1 MAILGIGESKFKAT
15 PFEQNKDQFQY
26 GGRIGGASD
35 ERANLNY
42 KTGITDAREAPAIDR
57 SMSNQSRGVQM
68 GSLSNLQGAATGQ
81 TQDMQMLQRSATGQ
95 DSAAALRGAAMS
107 DRALRDQTA
116 AAGGVR
122 GGPGAQ
128 AAAFRFASQNAQTQR
143 AGMAQNIAAEAA
155 QEQNQA
161 RQAFAGAM
169 GGARRDLAGAA
180 TGVRGQDEGA
190 SLASAQHELQ
200 SRGLN
205 DQRAM
210 GYEGF
215 SQGVQKQQNE
225 MQMEQQRLAADSH
238 NKAQELNRQTKSENA
253 KADTDVLG
261 SIAGAAAGAAM
272 FLSDP
277 RVKNPMPMGSL
288 SSMYSDVQSKDVFDQ
303 STTTPLLH
311 QGFVSGNAEKDVAA
325 RRKAGGYADLDKD
338 PRDMSGPSSDLFAG
352 ITEHNYTAPE
362 EKGVAGAP
370 KGYAASRMGKPGS
383 MFGYSPDVDASV
395 PGVTGKGKD
404 QQAPGTKDWLKYGAG
419 AATEGEPDWSRGG
432 ATKAAEDPKKGGDK
446 KSMFGAMMAGVK
458 GSKGMSDE
466 RAKNI
471 YSDDKTKLAQAWHDG
486 AKFANKQSG
495 SKKPLV
501 VSEDEAP
508 DYVFEAERAKQKPK
522 SEPSA
527 SEKAAMAA
535 GTKQQ
540 RQQSDDA
547 FRGIEPQASAKPTPA
562 VPAKPAAVAPGASMF
577 ERGAGWQAPPPRVP
591 VMPSM
596 PPVQTSLYS
605 DDRSKNVSGKDA
617 AMAGAARSMEPS
629 AYTYKPEFAAKAGQ
643 SPEELNVG
651 PMANKMAK
659 DPVAGTAI
667 ERDDETGMLTIDR
680 DKGLKVV
687 MGSLASLQH
696 QIDAIE
702 SKKKRAA

>member
-15 PFEQNKDQFQY
+15 PFGQNPDQFQY
-26 GGRIGGASD
+26 GGRPGGASD

-42 KTGITDAREAPAIDR
+42 KAGMADARDAPAIDR
-57 SMSNQSRGVQM
+57 TQANQSRGFQM
-68 GSLSNLQGAATGQ
+68 GSLSNLAGAAGGQ

-95 DSAAALRGAAMS
+95 DSAAALRGQAMS
-107 DRALRDQTA
+107 DRALRGQVS
-116 AAGGVR
+116 AAGSVR
-122 GGPGAQ
+122 GGPGAS
-128 AAAFRFASQNAQTQR
+128 AAAYRYASQNAQTQR
-143 AGMAQNIAAEAA
+143 ADMAQGIAAEAA
-155 QEQNQA
+155 QEQNAA
-161 RQAFAGAM
+161 RQAYAGAM
-169 GGARRDLAGAA
+169 GGARRDFAGAS

-190 SLASAQHELQ
+190 ALASAQHQLQ

-210 GYEGF
+210 GYEGY

-238 NKAQELNRQTKSENA
+238 NKAQELNRQTRSENA

-277 RVKNPMPMGSL
+277 RVKNTMPMGSL
-288 SSMYSDVQSKDVFDQ
+288 SSMYSDVSSKNVFDQ
-303 STTTPLLH
+303 SSPSMLH
-311 QGFVSGNAEKDVAA
+311 QGFVSGDAEKDVAA
-325 RRKAGGYADLDKD
+325 RRKAGGYANLDKD
-338 PRDMSGPSSDLFAG
+338 PRDMSGNTSQLFAG
-352 ITEHNYTAPE
+352 IEEHDYTPPQ

-395 PGVTGKGKD
+395 PGVTGAGKN

-419 AATEGEPDWSRGG
+419 AATEGDPDWSRGG
-432 ATKAAEDPKKGGDK
+432 ATKAAETAKTGGDK
-446 KSMFGAMMAGVK
+446 KNMFGAMMAGVK
-458 GSKGMSDE
+458 GAKGMSDS

-501 VSEDEAP
+501 ISEDDAP
-508 DYVFEAERAKQKPK
+508 SYVFEAERAK
-522 SEPSA
+522 SEPKKDKGDRTRPIQQQTVQPSPQFTSP
-527 SEKAAMAA
+527 SEQAAVGA
-535 GTKQQ
+535 GRKDWLD
-540 RQQSDDA
+540 SSFA
-547 FRGIEPQASAKPTPA
+547 PPQGYRPTP
-562 VPAKPAAVAPGASMF
+562 PPPT
-577 ERGAGWQAPPPRVP
+577 PPRVA
-591 VMPSM
+591 MTQ
-596 PPVQTSLYS
+596 PPNVYS
-605 DDRSKNVSGKDA
+605 DERSKRVSGKDA
-617 AMAGAARSMEPS
+617 AMAGAARSMDPS
-629 AYTYKPEFAAKAGQ
+629 AYTYKPEFAARAGQ

-696 QIDAIE
+696 QIDALE
-702 SKKKRAA
+702 KKKRAA